1 MGMPVIVPIASG
13 KGGVGKT
20 LTAIHAAIAL
30 TQLGKT
36 TILIDSDM
44 GGSNAHTFL
53 GIKNRNPGIG
63 SIIHRHEKHIED
75 LILETRIPKLYLI
88 PGDGQLTST
97 ANPPFWIRRRLEK
110 EIGQL
115 VCDFVIIDLGA
126 GTGTYI
132 LDMFL
137 LSRQGIVVT
146 TPEIPALLNAYGF
159 IKSTAIR
166 IFQQHTR
173 SKSPEGIIANQMPSH
188 NIDSSNGI
196 GLDGWIERIR
206 KENPEAAQA
215 IREDLQLYSPQILLN
230 MGTHQKDLSLGSNIQ
245 RTCEKHLGIEAR
257 YIGFIPWLV
266 EMRNLINQQKLLVDI
281 TEQGPMHR
289 AFFRLAQQLQN
300 MDHTGANRPPVLTE
314 DDLVDGLFEE

>member
-1 MGMPVIVPIASG
+1 MPVIIPIASG

-20 LTAIHAAIAL
+20 LTAIHSAITLA
-30 TQLGKT
+30 QLGKT

-44 GGSNAHTFL
+44 GGSNAHTYL

-63 SIIHRHEKHIED
+63 SIIHRQETHIED
-75 LILETRIPKLYLI
+75 LILETRIPKLFLI
-88 PGDGQLTST
+88 PGDGQLTGT

-110 EIGQL
+110 EINKL
-115 VCDFVIIDLGA
+115 VCDYVVIDLGA
-126 GTGTYI
+126 GTGTFI

-166 IFQQHTR
+166 IFQQHTKN
-173 SKSPEGIIANQMPSH
+173 KSPEGKIANEMPTQ
-188 NIDSSNGI
+188 NIDSTNGI
-196 GLDGWIERIR
+196 GLDGWIERIK
-206 KENPEAAQA
+206 KENPEAANA
-215 IREDLQLYSPQILLN
+215 ILEDLKLYSPQILLN

-245 RTCEKHLGIEAR
+245 RTCQKHLGIDAR
-257 YIGFIPWLV
+257 YIGFIPWFV
-266 EMRNLINQQKLLVDI
+266 EMRNLINQQKLLTDEANQSPI
-281 TEQGPMHR
+281 HR
-289 AFFRLAQQLQN
+289 AFLRLGHQLLE